1 MARVRGWQ
9 RLCGVILFCVATAVA
24 SRAQGTLTTL
34 VNFNGGR
41 NGRQPAG
48 MSLIQGADGNLYG
61 VTRSGGANHGGT
73 VFKMTPAGK
82 LTTLYNFCSLA
93 NCADGDGPWA
103 SLVQATNGK
112 FYGITVDGGSTE
124 YCGTVFEIT
133 SDGKL
138 TTLHNFDGA
147 DGCEP
152 FGALVQAANG
162 DFYGTTEGGGVNY
175 GTVFEMSPAGALT
188 TLHTFCSLANCAD
201 GAYPEASVL
210 QATNGNFYG
219 TTFLGGTS
227 NNSSVCGTVGC
238 GTVFE
243 ITPAGKLTTLHS
255 FCSLANCTDGFN
267 PAVALVQDTDGNFY
281 GTATDGGLASC
292 EYDYPCGTVFK
303 ITSAGT
309 LTTLHD
315 FLLPN
320 QLR

>member
-124 YCGTVFEIT
+124 YCGPC
-133 SDGKL
+133 SKL
-138 TTLHNFDGA
+138 
-147 DGCEP
+147 P
-152 FGALVQAANG
+152 Q
-162 DFYGTTEGGGVNY
+162 
-175 GTVFEMSPAGALT
+175 M
-188 TLHTFCSLANCAD
+188 
-201 GAYPEASVL
+201 AS
-210 QATNGNFYG
+210 
-219 TTFLGGTS
+219 
-227 NNSSVCGTVGC
+227 
-238 GTVFE
+238 
-243 ITPAGKLTTLHS
+243 
-255 FCSLANCTDGFN
+255 
-267 PAVALVQDTDGNFY
+267 
-281 GTATDGGLASC
+281 
-292 EYDYPCGTVFK
+292 
-303 ITSAGT
+303 
-309 LTTLHD
+309 
-315 FLLPN
+315 
-320 QLR
+320 